1 MLSLSLT
8 NELRINMLLIV
19 GTVRLPP
26 ENLSKARP
34 IMETMVSSSRAED
47 GCEEYCYAEDVLE
60 PGLIHIKEMWR
71 DQQALDRHFA
81 TEHLAAWRAAWPEL
95 GIGDRNLRVYEVG
108 QPRKT

>member
-1 MLSLSLT
+1 MLSAWFENNLG
-8 NELRINMLLIV
+8 INMLLIV

-34 IMETMVSSSRAED
+34 IMEAMVTSSRAED

-71 DQQALDRHFA
+71 DQQALDGHFA
-81 TEHLAAWRAAWPEL
+81 TEHIAAWRAAWPAL
-95 GIGDRNLRVYEVG
+95 GIGDRNLRIYEVG
-108 QPRKT
+108 QPRQT